1 MRILRLWLIEI
12 GAKASVVAYWMTMAF
27 GGLLIFGGSPA
38 ARAQNAC
45 LNPQFP
51 GSFSL
56 SKDKIC
62 VGTPVTITN
71 VPGNIISDNYN
82 FQYDGKTSIDK
93 VALSATKTF
102 SYTAPGSYTIIQGG
116 SGNGTGT
123 GTIFCKE
130 ITVLPVDQVKFT
142 ARSCSGRRAQ
152 VVPDAS
158 TLGQYDLYEI
168 YWGDGVREQKTR
180 AEMALELSHTYS
192 NAGTYTITLQGIYN
206 APASCRSTITQAA
219 PIAVSATSAQPII
232 TALKTVSDNSIDIT
246 YQASTGSSV
255 QLYQKVN
262 GTYTATGQ
270 NGTGAGS
277 FTVQTDAKQVQCF
290 QVQTQDACNST
301 PLKSDEVCSLV
312 LDAKPANKQNNL
324 SWQPYAGTISAATQF
339 RKYVIYKNNLP
350 SGTLTNRASSTYSD
364 ASNITC
370 GAQYCYTLEATISGI
385 AQTVVT
391 SAPICVLG
399 INGELP
405 GDLGSTVVSIEDN
418 HPRLVASLP
427 VTGASASYTLIIS
440 RTSGSSG
447 TYQEIATVANKNTFI
462 DDTADPSAGSYC
474 YQVTYVS
481 NCGLRSEPS
490 SPVCTVFLTSKSETG
505 IDWTAE
511 SPFKPEKT
519 GNYVIEVIDSVNN
532 TRREITNIG
541 VNTHYDLSATDLDIQ
556 SQRYRIIAISENGTV
571 SYSNFFTFRRE
582 AKIWIPDAFTPNND
596 GLNDTFVVKGV
607 YFDQFRL
614 IMYDRW
620 GEVVYDTT
628 NKSQGWDGK
637 VKDQDGQP
645 GQYMYRVE
653 VIDLT
658 GVKTVRTGA
667 VLLIR

>member
-1 MRILRLWLIEI
+1 VRILRLWLIDV
-12 GAKASVVAYWMTMAF
+12 GAKADLLAYWKTMALF
-27 GGLLIFGGSPA
+27 GLLLLCGSPTA
-38 ARAQNAC
+38 QAQNAC
-45 LNPQFP
+45 VNPLFP
-51 GSFSL
+51 GNFSL
-56 SKDKIC
+56 TKDKIC
-62 VGTPVTITN
+62 VGTSVSVTAPPT
-71 VPGNIISDNYN
+71 IINAGYN
-82 FQYDGKTSIDK
+82 FQYDGKSSIDK
-93 VALSATKTF
+93 ITLSTSTTF

-123 GTIFCKE
+123 GTILCKE

-142 ARSCSGRRAQ
+142 AKSCSGRRAM

-180 AEMALELSHTYS
+180 AEMALELAHTYT
-192 NAGTYTITLQGIYN
+192 NAGTYTITVQGIYN

-219 PIAVSATSAQPII
+219 PITVAATAAQPLI
-232 TALKTVSDNSIDIT
+232 TALKTTSDNSIDIT
-246 YQASTGSSV
+246 YQASPGSAV

-312 LDAKPANKQNNL
+312 LDAKAVNKQNDL
-324 SWQPYAGTISAATQF
+324 TWKPYAGTISATTQF
-339 RKYVIYKNNLP
+339 RRYVIKKSNLP
-350 SGTLTNRASSTYSD
+350 LGSLPNIATSTYSD
-364 ASNITC
+364 NTNITC
-370 GAQYCYTLEATISGI
+370 GAQYCYTLEATISGV
-385 AQTVVT
+385 AETVIT
-391 SAPICVLG
+391 SAPVCVLG

-405 GDLGSTVVSIEDN
+405 GNLGSTVVSVQDN
-418 HPRLVASLP
+418 HPYLVASLP
-427 VTGASASYTLIIS
+427 TTGTSASYTLVIS
-440 RTSGSSG
+440 RSSGSSG
-447 TYQEIATVANKNTFI
+447 TFEPVGTIANKNTFM
-462 DDTADPSAGSYC
+462 DETADASTGSFC
-474 YQVTYVS
+474 YQITYLT
-481 NCGLRSEPS
+481 NCGLSSAPS
-490 SPVCTVFLTSKSETG
+490 TPVCSVFLTSKSPTG

-511 SPFKPEKT
+511 SPFDPEKI
-519 GNYVIEVIDSVNN
+519 GNYIIEVIDSVNN

-541 VNTHYDLSATDLDIQ
+541 MNTHYDLSQTDLDIQ
-556 SQRYRIIAISENGTV
+556 SQKYRIIAVSENGAV
-571 SYSNFFTFRRE
+571 SYSNFYTFRRE

-596 GLNDTFVVKGV
+596 MNNDTLIVRGV

-620 GEVVYDTT
+620 GEVIYETT
-628 NKSQGWDGK
+628 DKTQGWDGR
-637 VKDQDGQP
+637 VKGQEAAT

-658 GVKTVRTGA
+658 GIKTVRTGA